1 MGSIDEVELVQ
12 ATPDESS
19 TIKKYVEAYVSFD
32 HLMCSPEVLS
42 AVEELLRNPAWGVYF
57 LIRANAVNV
66 GYVALTYGFDA
77 EACGR
82 IGVITDFYLDETAR
96 GRGVGRLAM
105 EALLNFSRT
114 AGLNQIDLVV
124 IEGNNRAEHLYNSL
138 GFTRTRGRFWM
149 SLGL

>member
-1 MGSIDEVELVQ
+1 MGSIAEVELVQ

-19 TIKKYVEAYVSFD
+19 TIKKYVEAYFSFD
-32 HLMCSPEVLS
+32 HLMFSPEVLS
-42 AVEELLRNPAWGVYF
+42 AVEELLRNPAWGIYF
-57 LIRANAVNV
+57 FVQVNTVNV

-77 EACGR
+77 EAGGR

-105 EALLNFSRT
+105 EALLRFASKV
-114 AGLNQIDLVV
+114 GLHQIDLVV
-124 IEGNNRAEHLYNSL
+124 IEGNERAEHLYSSL
-138 GFTRTRGRFWM
+138 GFNRTKGRFWM